1 MVAYGLARA
10 LLTNS
15 TRATALEIAC
25 MREEVFST
33 ATPPP
38 SHLVSHPV
46 HDEAR
51 RITRSSVHTK
61 MKRPQQ
67 RIKSTSAMSIL
78 TPWSSASK
86 QAYNPAFII
95 TRDFYS
101 NSNSGALSRP
111 QLSEL
116 VCQALYCFPESDL
129 FSWSLCER
137 IAQTNG
143 ERPTYGARFFSEGM
157 QDEEERKMFEA
168 LGFFFLNPSLCLVY
182 F

>member
-38 SHLVSHPV
+38 PSHLVSHPV

-61 MKRPQQ
+61 MKTPQQ
-67 RIKSTSAMSIL
+67 RIKSTSAISIL

-86 QAYNPAFII
+86 QASIQPGVYYHKGFLLELELGSTFEATAI
-95 TRDFYS
+95 RAGL
-101 NSNSGALSRP
+101 SG
-111 QLSEL
+111 
-116 VCQALYCFPESDL
+116 VIL
-129 FSWSLCER
+129 FSG
-137 IAQTNG
+137 IG
-143 ERPTYGARFFSEGM
+143 P
-157 QDEEERKMFEA
+157 
-168 LGFFFLNPSLCLVY
+168 FFLESLRADCTNEWRKTNIW
-182 F
+182 